1 MNATIDHRDPV
12 TEKPW
17 PNFAYATGA
26 LALLTLAYA
35 LAFID
40 RQVLTLMV
48 EDIKADLHVSD
59 SAMGLLTGFS
69 FSLFY
74 VVLGLPL
81 ARLMDSGVR
90 RSIIAGCIA
99 LWSAMTALCGAA
111 SSFSLLFLARM
122 GVGCGEAGI
131 TPGSASLLA
140 DFFPKRLLPSA
151 MGVYAMGIY
160 FGQGFALIVGGY
172 LLTHFAAAGP
182 QILPFI
188 GKIQPWQM
196 IFFLYGIPGLALAGI
211 MLLLREPP
219 RRSEAWD
226 RSSTTR
232 MPLKDVGAY
241 LYRHRL
247 AYAGIVIGFSLMIL
261 VGNGTSTWIP
271 TFFIRKFHWTAMEV
285 GSRYGALVIVCGA
298 SGTLCGGLFATF
310 LRRSGL
316 VDGNLI
322 ASLIGFVVLIPLTIT
337 FPLTSDAYTALA
349 LIGVMNFF
357 AGFPF
362 GGGLATLQEIT
373 PNAMRAQ
380 VAALYALCI
389 NLLGQGL
396 GPLFIGSLTDFL
408 FHDPGH
414 LPQALALTAAVFSPL
429 AVLFLFMGMIGFR
442 RIVASNAARLP

>member
-1 MNATIDHRDPV
+1 METKTDVKDLAS
-12 TEKPW
+12 EKPW
-17 PNFAYATGA
+17 PNFVYASGA
-26 LALLTLAYA
+26 LALLTLAYG
-35 LAFID
+35 LAFVD

-74 VVLGLPL
+74 VLLGLPL

-90 RSIIAGCIA
+90 RNVIAGCIA

-111 SSFSLLFLARM
+111 GSFFLLFLARM

-151 MGVYAMGIY
+151 MGIYTMGIY

-172 LLTHFAAAGP
+172 LLTHFDALGP
-182 QILPFI
+182 QILPI
-188 GKIQPWQM
+188 VGTLQPWQM
-196 IFFLYGIPGLALAGI
+196 VFFLYGIPGLALAGV

-219 RRSEAWD
+219 RRMGAWGQ
-226 RSSTTR
+226 SSAAKI
-232 MPLKDVGAY
+232 PLKEVCRY
-241 LYRHRL
+241 LYQHRL
-247 AYAGIVIGFSLMIL
+247 AYAGIIIGFSLMIL

-271 TFFIRKFHWTAMEV
+271 TFFIRKFHWSALEV

-310 LRRSGL
+310 LRRLGM

-322 ASLIGFVVLIPLTIT
+322 ASLTGFVLLIPLTIA
-337 FPLTSDAYTALA
+337 FPLTSQASTALI
-349 LIGVMNFF
+349 LIGAMNFF

-408 FHDPGH
+408 FHDPGC
-414 LPQALALTAAVFSPL
+414 LPQALALTACVFSPL
-429 AVLFLFMGMIGFR
+429 AVLFLLMGVIGFR
-442 RIVASNAARLP
+442 RIAASNAARAP